1 VSRRGLAGAGL
12 ATLAGVAL
20 LVGLG
25 VWQLKRLAWKEG
37 LIAAVSARA
46 HAAPTP
52 APPPSQ
58 WASLKPAD
66 YEYRRVAVK
75 GDYDYADQELLFSA
89 LEDPRGRYGGVGHFV
104 MTPLRLAGG
113 ETIIVDRGFVPDTLK
128 AAAEKGP
135 RGDVEV
141 IGLMRSSERGN
152 LFTPAD
158 DPANHEFFSRNV
170 ERLARAMRLG
180 PHAPFVIDAE
190 AGPDPLPE
198 GGQTRLVFVNN
209 HLSYAFTWF
218 GLAAALT
225 MVFVVYARGQA
236 SGDEPQDPA
245 QS

>member
-1 VSRRGLAGAGL
+1 MNWRSLAGAGL

-37 LIAAVSARA
+37 LIAAVAARA
-46 HAAPTP
+46 HSAPTP
-52 APPPSQ
+52 VPPPTQ

-75 GDYDYADQELLFSA
+75 GVYDYADQEFIFGGLD
-89 LEDPRGRYGGVGHFV
+89 DPHGPYGGVGYFV
-104 MTPLRLAGG
+104 MTPLRLADG

-128 AAAEKGP
+128 AAADKGP
-135 RGDVEV
+135 RGETEV
-141 IGLMRSSERGN
+141 VGLMRSSERRN

-158 DPANHEFFSRNV
+158 DPAHHEFFSRNV
-170 ERLARAMRLG
+170 ENLARAMKLG

-198 GGQTRLVFVNN
+198 GGETRLVFVNN

-225 MVFVVYARGQA
+225 AVFVIYARGRM
-236 SGDEPQDPA
+236 SGAPPQV
-245 QS
+245 

>member
-1 VSRRGLAGAGL
+1 MNRRSLVGAGL

-37 LIAAVSARA
+37 LIAAVAARA

-66 YEYRRVAVK
+66 YEYRRVVAK
-75 GDYDYADQELLFSA
+75 GVYDYAHQEFVFSA
-89 LEDPRGRYGGVGHFV
+89 LEDPRGRYGGVGYFV

-113 ETIIVDRGFVPDTLK
+113 QTIIVDRGFVPDEMK
-128 AAAEKGP
+128 AAADKGP
-135 RGDVEV
+135 RGEVEV
-141 IGLMRSSERGN
+141 VGLMRASERRN
-152 LFTPAD
+152 LFTPTD
-158 DPANHEFFSRNV
+158 DPAHHEFFSRNV
-170 ERLARAMRLG
+170 ETLARAMDLG

-198 GGQTRLVFVNN
+198 GGETRLVFVNN

-225 MVFVVYARGQA
+225 AVFVIYARGQM
-236 SGDEPQDPA
+236 SSQPPQA
-245 QS
+245 